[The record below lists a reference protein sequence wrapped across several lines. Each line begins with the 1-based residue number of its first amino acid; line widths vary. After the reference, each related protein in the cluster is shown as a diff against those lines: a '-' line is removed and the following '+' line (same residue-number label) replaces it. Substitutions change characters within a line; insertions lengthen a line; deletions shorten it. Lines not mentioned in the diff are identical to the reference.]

1 MPRTL
6 STVES
11 AVHLLELFDADHTE
25 WTLSALARHLN
36 QPTST
41 VHEALSTLAAVG
53 LLQRVGRGRYRLGW
67 RLLKLSSAL
76 YGSLPWYAPAHD
88 AMERVARRTHCLAFL
103 CVREGERVLCV
114 ARSVQGR
121 GGPPVAGE
129 LDFEL
134 PAHATASGKLLLALA
149 GRPLPPQAAAF
160 TPQTVTAPDAWTRDA
175 ADIRAAAFAQ
185 TQDEWA
191 PGTGS
196 LAVPIRGEG
205 GAVLAALG
213 VSLPSARLRERDTLL
228 RALRDAADEVS
239 WALGF
244 RGQAPGPRRAAGL
257 GPALPEGDAPAESP
271 AHGHT
276 PDL

>member
-6 STVES
+6 STVQS
-11 AVHLLELFDADHTE
+11 AVRLLELFDADHTE
-25 WTLSALARHLN
+25 WTLSALARHLG

-41 VHEALSTLAAVG
+41 VHEALGTLTHTG
-53 LLQRVGRGRYRLGW
+53 LLRRVGRGRYRLGW

-103 CVREGERVLCV
+103 CVLDGERVLCV

-149 GRPLPPQAAAF
+149 GRPLPLQAPAF
-160 TPQTVTAPDAWTRDA
+160 TPQTVTTPDVWARQA
-175 ADIRAAAFAQ
+175 REIRAAALAQ
-185 TQDEWA
+185 THDEWA

-213 VSLPSARLRERDTLL
+213 VSLPSGHGRGHEGLL

-244 RGQAPGPRRAAGL
+244 RGAGPRRAAGP
-257 GPALPEGDAPAESP
+257 GPALQAGDGPAESP

-276 PDL
+276 PDP